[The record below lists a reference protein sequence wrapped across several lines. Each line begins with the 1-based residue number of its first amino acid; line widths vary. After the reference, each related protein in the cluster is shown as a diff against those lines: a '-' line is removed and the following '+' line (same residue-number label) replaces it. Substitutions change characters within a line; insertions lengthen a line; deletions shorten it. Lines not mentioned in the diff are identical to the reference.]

1 MKLNRSCGLA
11 EFLCV
16 VNQQAKNLFS
26 LLLAVTV
33 WQVLFSPRESVCQF
47 HHGRRRHL
55 PYFGNTLHVVLGRFC
70 QHNNDIIEKKT
81 AVKAVALAHS
91 T

>member
-70 QHNNDIIEKKT
+70 QHNNDIIEKK
-81 AVKAVALAHS
+81 LQ
-91 T
+91 